1 MRSVSAAHQA
11 RRADY
16 ARAAITRFSQRQQS
30 SHAARERVYALR
42 LKVLLAALALGVG
55 LAGYGLNRWWLAQR
69 KAEAEL
75 ARITKQENMQQRAAR
90 RFAELKVPTGGN
102 VCLSYQFDNF
112 TGGWFDQNVVRC
124 FDPEA
129 SDARS
134 LTSDYGPAAR
144 ARALSNA
151 FRN

>member
-30 SHAARERVYALR
+30 SHAARERARALR
-42 LKVLLAALALGVG
+42 LKILMAGLALCIG
-55 LAGYGLNRWWLAQR
+55 LLGYGLNRWWLAHR
-69 KAEAEL
+69 KSEAEL
-75 ARITKQENMQQRAAR
+75 ARVTNQENMQQRAAH

-112 TGGWFDQNVVRC
+112 TGGWFDENTVRC

-129 SDARS
+129 VDVKKQAP
-134 LTSDYGPAAR
+134 DDGPAAR